1 MYAAQFAQLSVL
13 SFAELSSA
21 ALGASSP
28 PAEHA
33 ASVRAVAPAP
43 APASRVRRDIWAR
56 RAWRTSSLIIGS
68 SGSCLMAAP
77 CGHAADL
84 VSSVTKPLCSVCR
97 YWHIVEESCTD
108 FVRKHSHRIEMLT
121 ISAALSCF
129 WCGITR
135 KAPVNHRGAGN

>member
-13 SFAELSSA
+13 SLAELSSA

-77 CGHAADL
+77 RGHAADL
-84 VSSVTKPLCSVCR
+84 VSSGTKPLCFVCVDTGTLWR
-97 YWHIVEESCTD
+97 RVVPVCCGKI
-108 FVRKHSHRIEMLT
+108 LT
-121 ISAALSCF
+121 
-129 WCGITR
+129 G
-135 KAPVNHRGAGN
+135 